1 MFILIRNLTDLFAI
15 RGRDIPR
22 VIESKITLEVELHF
36 FYKYFNLGK
45 LKDMNK
51 INDAKIASL
60 LKQWPTESGMRML
73 CILQLDTA
81 CIGNVADLQV
91 WLLVNLQISKN
102 WFLNVV

>member
-60 LKQWPTESGMRML
+60 LKQ
-73 CILQLDTA
+73 
-81 CIGNVADLQV
+81 
-91 WLLVNLQISKN
+91 
-102 WFLNVV
+102 